1 MVELNSTLV
10 IQMINFF
17 LLIFL
22 LNFFLYKPILNIIRK
37 RNDMMDTFR
46 EETQSLHETVDMKVS
61 EYEERLH
68 EARMEAMNQRDLIK
82 GDGVEAAA
90 AIIEKAKKEVSVMV
104 EDFRVKLDRER
115 EEARTLL
122 QDRTRDLAVEISE
135 KILGRGIQ

>member
-90 AIIEKAKKEVSVMV
+90 AIIEEAKKEVSVMV

>member
-37 RNDMMDTFR
+37 RNDMMDTSR
-46 EETQSLHETVDMKVS
+46 EETQSLHEAVNMKVS

-68 EARMEAMNQRDLIK
+68 QARMEAMNQRDLIK

-90 AIIEKAKKEVSVMV
+90 AIIEEAKGEVSAMV
-104 EDFRVKLDRER
+104 EDFRMKLDRER

-122 QDRTRDLAVEISE
+122 RDRTKDLAVEISE